1 MMLHSI
7 LGDVLTLGSQA
18 SVALKPVA
26 QAASGTVTGTAATAA
41 TAATSVPAT
50 TAATTAVVTNSVA
63 TATSAVTNP
72 LTSTLAPSPTSV
84 SLGAVTPPPTVAL
97 AQSPAAP
104 SAGIGFHNPLDWGWL
119 TSYPDPAMGQF
130 AWFFLLVML
139 GVLAASLYFLLI
151 VRPRYRDTNSL
162 NYRVIGKYAPW
173 FLSLSVVG
181 LFFVL
186 LRLPIWP
193 GATDPTTGASISGPF
208 EFGGQQRIWFYLVF
222 LTLIGLAVW
231 FFRYYPNQYRIDR
244 ANWEKRAIRRQYDPT
259 AVKRAGV
266 TTTPGGSPT
275 GVKRRPRR

>member
-7 LGDVLTLGSQA
+7 LGDALTLGSQA

-26 QAASGTVTGTAATAA
+26 QAASGAVTGTAATAA
-41 TAATSVPAT
+41 TA
-50 TAATTAVVTNSVA
+50 VA
-63 TATSAVTNP
+63 TATSAVSNTNP
-72 LTSTLAPSPTSV
+72 LTGTIATATAISGSVLNQITSV
-84 SLGAVTPPPTVAL
+84 PTIPL
-97 AQSPAAP
+97 AQPPAAP

-139 GVLAASLYFLLI
+139 IVLAASLYFLVI

-173 FLSLSVVG
+173 FLSVSAVG

-193 GATDPTTGASISGPF
+193 GATDPVTGAATSGSF

-244 ANWEKRAIRRQYDPT
+244 ANWEKRAVRRQYDPT
-259 AVKRAGV
+259 TVKRAGI

-275 GVKRRPRR
+275 GLKRRPRR